1 MICNN
6 SGIVLHFAALPMK
19 RRVVIGI
26 DGYNQSI
33 SGDVAMTVTCSASD
47 CHHVPLVVVR
57 KVGNGEVGIEGSS
70 EKEGDG
76 QQLALF
82 PLEATTLRKRG

>member
-26 DGYNQSI
+26 DAYNQSI
-33 SGDVAMTVTCSASD
+33 SGDIAMTVTCSASD
-47 CHHVPLVVVR
+47 CHHVPLVIVR
-57 KVGNGEVGIEGSS
+57 KVGNGEVGIDGFRRRKEMGNSRLSS
-70 EKEGDG
+70 HWR
-76 QQLALF
+76 QQL
-82 PLEATTLRKRG
+82 